1 MKDKDL
7 LEESPKN
14 IFHDL
19 MISKIIKKKKQF
31 SSCKGGYIILSP
43 LFFRLYP
50 AFFTPENGK
59 HNSLTIFKKGLTQ
72 FPNAFVCVRE
82 K

>member
-19 MISKIIKKKKQF
+19 MISKIIKKQQF
-31 SSCKGGYIILSP
+31 SSCKGGYMILSP
-43 LFFRLYP
+43 LFFRLWL
-50 AFFTPENGK
+50 
-59 HNSLTIFKKGLTQ
+59 NS
-72 FPNAFVCVRE
+72 
-82 K
+82 

>member
-19 MISKIIKKKKQF
+19 MILKIIKKK
-31 SSCKGGYIILSP
+31 
-43 LFFRLYP
+43 
-50 AFFTPENGK
+50 
-59 HNSLTIFKKGLTQ
+59 TI
-72 FPNAFVCVRE
+72 
-82 K
+82 

>member
-19 MISKIIKKKKQF
+19 MISKIIKKKNNLVHARGDIWFYLPSF
-31 SSCKGGYIILSP
+31 S
-43 LFFRLYP
+43 
-50 AFFTPENGK
+50 AFGWTAENGE
-59 HNSLTIFKKGLTQ
+59 HNSLTIYKKVSHN
-72 FPNAFVCVRE
+72 FPMRVFVWE